1 MERNKNNTGL
11 VIALIIFIILSMVLG
26 GYLVYDKLNTQPEEN
41 INEENKNTDSNIHNE
56 EDDKVSTDNKNNS
69 INKRLYNIDSEMH
82 KQRYYLLLND
92 ATYDMNQNF
101 LNKKTYIL
109 DLNMVNGN
117 EIVKEID
124 LSSIFAPIANAY
136 INNHKGNNTGICS
149 VEYFSANTELT
160 PPPIDYEKEVA
171 FKGYYRCVNG
181 NVETSLG
188 SEIYAYNVET
198 NTIRTLGSSN

>member
-1 MERNKNNTGL
+1 MEGNKNNTGL
-11 VIALIIFIILSMVLG
+11 VVALIIFIILSMVLG

-41 INEENKNTDSNIHNE
+41 IKEENKDTDSNITNE
-56 EDDKVSTDNKNNS
+56 EDNEVSTDNKNNS
-69 INKRLYNIDSEMH
+69 INKRLYNVDSEMH
-82 KQRYYLLLND
+82 KQRYYLLLDD

-124 LSSIFAPIANAY
+124 LSSVFTPIANAY
-136 INNHKGNNTGICS
+136 INNHKGNNAGTCS
-149 VEYFSANTELT
+149 VEYFSANTGLT

-171 FKGYYRCVNG
+171 FEGYYRCVN
-181 NVETSLG
+181 NNAETSLG